1 MDSLNYLGYCAPHYG
16 ARALIEHA
24 GAVWAALKAELLP
37 LSVPASAAAATS
49 AEPKDAE
56 ILEQATSCL
65 TSWVETFQEEEKD
78 FFSHDAS
85 STTTAEVRKR
95 RSTTAES
102 GIFLQLILKDESV
115 EDLIASLEDDDT
127 TTHRWRTDEI
137 SAAAAGPGPGSSSSR
152 SSSTISNNRAK
163 LRVQAT
169 ARVLSAAACA
179 SPYSCY
185 AICSQVLTR
194 IMGIIRG
201 MQSESPDTGLEAQS
215 SSLLGTEQQ
224 QNVISEDGMLSC
236 GSSNSH
242 FLSSQQNTVCFRA
255 SKSSSSRNCDY
266 WVAIG
271 LEVVLQ
277 IVSAAGSMAKK
288 LCAQAATTMGR
299 YPLSVSGSESTR
311 RWLDPLQILAQ
322 DLIAAFCQAIA
333 INDTNEASIL
343 GGKQFC
349 L

>member
-1 MDSLNYLGYCAPHYG
+1 MQVDSLNYLGYCAPHYG
-16 ARALIEHA
+16 ARVLKEHA

-56 ILEQATSCL
+56 ILEEATSCL
-65 TSWVETFQEEEKD
+65 TSWVETFQEEKD

-85 STTTAEVRKR
+85 STTTTDVRR
-95 RSTTAES
+95 RSTTTES

-115 EDLIASLEDDDT
+115 EDLIVSLEDDDT

-137 SAAAAGPGPGSSSSR
+137 SVAAAGPGPGSSSS

-169 ARVLSAAACA
+169 ARILAAAACA

-201 MQSESPDTGLEAQS
+201 MRSESPDTGLEGQS

-224 QNVISEDGMLSC
+224 QNVISEDGMSSC

-255 SKSSSSRNCDY
+255 GKSSSSRNCDY

-288 LCAQAATTMGR
+288 LCAQAATTMGQ
-299 YPLSVSGSESTR
+299 YPSSVSSSESTR

-322 DLIAAFCQAIA
+322 DLITAFCQAIA
-333 INDTNEASIL
+333 INDSNEASIL
-343 GGKQFC
+343 GGKQFR

>member
-1 MDSLNYLGYCAPHYG
+1 
-16 ARALIEHA
+16 
-24 GAVWAALKAELLP
+24 LKAELLP

-49 AEPKDAE
+49 AETKDAE

-65 TSWVETFQEEEKD
+65 TSWVETFQEEKD

-85 STTTAEVRKR
+85 STTTAEVRRRR
-95 RSTTAES
+95 RSTTTES

-115 EDLIASLEDDDT
+115 EDLIASLEDDDR

-137 SAAAAGPGPGSSSSR
+137 SAAAAGPGPGSSSSN
-152 SSSTISNNRAK
+152 STTISNNRAK

-201 MQSESPDTGLEAQS
+201 MHSETPDTGLEAQS

-255 SKSSSSRNCDY
+255 TKSSSSRNRDY
-266 WVAIG
+266 WIAIG

-288 LCAQAATTMGR
+288 LCAQAATTMGQ

-333 INDTNEASIL
+333 INDSNEASIL

>member
-16 ARALIEHA
+16 ARVLVEHA

-37 LSVPASAAAATS
+37 LSVPASAAAVTS
-49 AEPKDAE
+49 GEPKDAE
-56 ILEQATSCL
+56 ILEQATLCL
-65 TSWVETFQEEEKD
+65 TSWVETFQEEKD

-85 STTTAEVRKR
+85 STTTTEVRR
-95 RSTTAES
+95 RSTTTES

-137 SAAAAGPGPGSSSSR
+137 SAATAGPGPGSS

-169 ARVLSAAACA
+169 ARVLAAAACA

-201 MQSESPDTGLEAQS
+201 MHSESPDTGLEAQS

-224 QNVISEDGMLSC
+224 QNVISKDGMSSC

-255 SKSSSSRNCDY
+255 SKSSSSRNRDY

-299 YPLSVSGSESTR
+299 YPSSVSSSESTR
-311 RWLDPLQILAQ
+311 RWLDPLQILSQ
-322 DLIAAFCQAIA
+322 DLITAFCQAIA
-333 INDTNEASIL
+333 INDSNEASIL

>member
-1 MDSLNYLGYCAPHYG
+1 MNYLGYCAPHYG
-16 ARALIEHA
+16 ARVLIEHA
-24 GAVWAALKAELLP
+24 GAVWAALKTELLP

-85 STTTAEVRKR
+85 STTTTEVRRR
-95 RSTTAES
+95 RSTTTES

-137 SAAAAGPGPGSSSSR
+137 SAAAAGPGPGSSSS
-152 SSSTISNNRAK
+152 STISNNRAK

-201 MQSESPDTGLEAQS
+201 MHSESPDTGLEAQS

-224 QNVISEDGMLSC
+224 QNVISEDGMSSC
-236 GSSNSH
+236 GSINSH

-255 SKSSSSRNCDY
+255 SKSSSSRNHDY

-277 IVSAAGSMAKK
+277 IVSAAGSMAEK

-299 YPLSVSGSESTR
+299 YPSSVSSSKSTR

-322 DLIAAFCQAIA
+322 DLITAFCQAIA
-333 INDTNEASIL
+333 INDSNEASIL
-343 GGKQFC
+343 GGKQFR